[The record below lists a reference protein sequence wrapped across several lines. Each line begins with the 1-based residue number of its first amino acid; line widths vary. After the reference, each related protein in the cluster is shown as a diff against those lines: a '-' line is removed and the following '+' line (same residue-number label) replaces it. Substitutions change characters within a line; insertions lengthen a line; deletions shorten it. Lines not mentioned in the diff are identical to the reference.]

1 MLALYHVMHYNIHCA
16 HCDITNVGDVTV
28 VVNYSKSPVAAHA
41 WAQPGHATAICTAQ
55 LYSCIQLLADDELT
69 ALSLTLISV

>member
-1 MLALYHVMHYNIHCA
+1 MLALYHVMHYNIHFA
-16 HCDITNVGDVTV
+16 RCDITNYG
-28 VVNYSKSPVAAHA
+28 KSPVAAHA